1 MVLKKS
7 PKTRKEPIRFD
18 SKSKREAQTKTM
30 RKTTPFT
37 DEMTIFDFF
46 KTIRRKLPPATSGA
60 AQIRKLLDALGA
72 LLSCEM
78 WAILTS
84 AEQAGSAVR

>member
-1 MVLKKS
+1 
-7 PKTRKEPIRFD
+7 
-18 SKSKREAQTKTM
+18 
-30 RKTTPFT
+30 
-37 DEMTIFDFF
+37 MTIFDFF